1 MPVAANILR
10 NVTLF
15 VDGRGYAGAVD
26 EFSPPKLTVKTEE
39 FRAGGMDAPV
49 EIDQGLE
56 KLECTLKTSSID
68 AGLLKQWGVAQGA
81 ATPLT
86 LRGALVSEDGTVRA
100 AVVHVRGRVK
110 EIDWGEWK
118 PGEMAQMTAAVA
130 CRYYKLEIDGET
142 VHEIDVE
149 NMIRVVDGVDQL
161 EAQRTALGI

>member
-1 MPVAANILR
+1 MPVASAVLR
-10 NVTLF
+10 NVALF

-26 EFSPPKLTVKTEE
+26 EFSPPKLAVKTEE

-56 KLECTLKTSSID
+56 KLECSFKTSSID
-68 AGLLKQWGVAQGA
+68 PGLLKQWGVAQDA
-81 ATPLT
+81 LTPLT
-86 LRGALVSEDGTVRA
+86 LRGALQDEDGAVSA
-100 AVVHVRGRVK
+100 AVWHVRGRVR

-118 PGEMAQMTAAVA
+118 PGEKAQVTVAVA
-130 CRYYKLEIDGET
+130 VRWCKFEIDGET

-149 NMIRVVDGVDQL
+149 NMIRVVDGVDRL